1 MYTALRATSE
11 TLVGYL
17 RQRFETD
24 PNLAPF
30 FDAGSGGTMV
40 VTLNTPKEMT
50 RNDIEGLSVW
60 LYRIVR
66 DEERLNAPPER
77 IGPNLVRRPPLP
89 LRLHYLITPITRVQ
103 SQTGPETEQV
113 ILGKILQTFNDHPTL
128 RGTDLQGD
136 FTGTEIALN
145 ARLETLTLE
154 EITRVWDALEGSY
167 QLSVSYEVSVV
178 NIESAMEPE
187 RVSPVLAVLPEYG
200 VIVSSEPR

>member
-1 MYTALRATSE
+1 
-11 TLVGYL
+11 
-17 RQRFETD
+17 
-24 PNLAPF
+24 
-30 FDAGSGGTMV
+30 MV

-50 RNDIEGLSVW
+50 RNDSEGLSVW

-66 DEERLNAPPER
+66 DDERLNAPPER
-77 IGPNLVRRPPLP
+77 ISPNLVRRPPLP
-89 LRLHYLITPITRVQ
+89 LRLYYLITPITRVQ
-103 SQTGPETEQV
+103 LQIGPETEQAL
-113 ILGKILQTFNDHPTL
+113 LGKVLQTFHDHPTL

-136 FTGTEIALN
+136 FTGTEIELN
-145 ARLETLTLE
+145 ARLETLSLE

-178 NIESAMEPE
+178 NIESATEAE

>member
-11 TLVGYL
+11 TLVSYL
-17 RQRFETD
+17 RQRFEID

-30 FDAGSGGTMV
+30 FDAGSGGSMV

-60 LYRIVR
+60 LYRIIR
-66 DEERLNAPPER
+66 DEERLNALPER
-77 IGPNLVRRPPLP
+77 IGPNLVQPPPLP

-103 SQTGPETEQV
+103 SQTGPETEQI
-113 ILGKILQTFNDHPTL
+113 ILGKILQTFYDHPTL

-136 FTGTEIALN
+136 FSGTESELN
-145 ARLETLTLE
+145 VRLETLSLE

-167 QLSVSYEVSVV
+167 QLSISYEVSVV
-178 NIESAMEPE
+178 NIASAMEPE
-187 RVSPVLAVLPEYG
+187 RVSPVLVALPEYG
-200 VIVSSEPR
+200 VIVASEPR